1 MSTARKKRL
10 PFLAAV
16 VALGI
21 LWPHPSTFAQSSPAP
36 SNVLPT
42 GGGQGL
48 IDPSDSGMLLLDH
61 QFGLFQTV
69 KDIGIVELRNNTI
82 MLAKL
87 AKHYAPVAPT
97 YAAAG
102 GRQTTGIGGAVA
114 CLGRKHLHGLA
125 DRGNAALP
133 RSQYQSGRAIAATA
147 ICSTEEDSGHEHRH
161 DQGWR

>member
-1 MSTARKKRL
+1 LRCRQVQKECL
-10 PFLAAV
+10 PFLATLA
-16 VALGI
+16 APGI
-21 LWPHPSTFAQSSPAP
+21 LWPDPGAFAQSSPAP

-42 GGGQGL
+42 GGRQGL

-61 QFGLFQTV
+61 QSGLFQTV

-87 AKHYAPVAPT
+87 AKLYAPVAPT
-97 YAAAG
+97 YAAAR
-102 GRQTTGIGGAVA
+102 GRQTTGTGGAVA

-125 DRGNAALP
+125 DRRNAALP

-147 ICSTEEDSGHEHRH
+147 ICSTEEDRGHEHRH
-161 DQGWR
+161 DQG